1 MERRTDSVCGR
12 GGFFH
17 ILPIYVSV
25 FFLPFFFLHG
35 GYSIHVG
42 ASVMSKADLIPK
54 KNGDQTRI

>member
-17 ILPIYVSV
+17 ILPIYLIV
-25 FFLPFFFLHG
+25 FFVAFFFLQG

-42 ASVMSKADLIPK
+42 ASFMSNADLIPK